1 MEIRGWHNH
10 PRSLRE
16 ISLPHELFW
25 QQCLWYLLPYTEPPA
40 NLEFQ
45 NILVSSL

>member
-16 ISLPHELFW
+16 ISLHHEPFW
-25 QQCLWYLLPYTEPPA
+25 QQCLCSLRPYTEPPA
-40 NLEFQ
+40 NLEFR
-45 NILVSSL
+45 NVLVSSL